1 MLRLGGDAQGE
12 GEGEGDVVKASAN
25 KQMHGSR

>member
-25 KQMHGSR
+25 KQMHGSQ